1 MNLKI
6 RKKHDILR
14 SPRTS
19 VARATRPYTIAILS
33 MGRYGKVKPLTTL
46 GLPAERF
53 ILCVNDFEEKRKYE
67 AENPGIEILVSHK
80 KGCMPNRNFL
90 LDYFPAGSKIVMVD
104 DDVEGLFEQ
113 RGPGREG
120 LVKMNGTEV
129 DALIRKGF
137 EMCEKNGTKLWG
149 VYPTYNHYFMS
160 RTIVPHGFI
169 VGMWM
174 GIIVSDERFDTN
186 VKFKDDYAFTC
197 QHILRFKKIVRFNYV
212 CVKAQYL
219 TNAGGS
225 ANFRTTDAI
234 EADVEYLIQKYPNWI
249 MRNNKREGNEI
260 LLKFRPAKG
269 DQ

>member
-1 MNLKI
+1 MGLKM
-6 RKKHDILR
+6 KKKSSKLG
-14 SPRTS
+14 SPKTS
-19 VARATRPYTIAILS
+19 VARAKRPYTIIVPS
-33 MGRYGKVKPLTTL
+33 KGRYEKVKPLQSL
-46 GLPAERF
+46 GLPLENF
-53 ILCVNDFEEKRKYE
+53 IICVNDDEEKAKYE
-67 AENPGIEILVSHK
+67 AANPGVEILVSNK
-80 KGCMPNRNFL
+80 TGCMPNRNFL
-90 LDYFPAGSKIVMVD
+90 LDYFPEGSKIIMVD
-104 DDVEGLFEQ
+104 DDVEGLFMQ
-113 RGPGREG
+113 KGPGREG
-120 LVKMNGTEV
+120 LVKMSGDEV

-197 QHILRFKKIVRFNYV
+197 QHIVRYKKVVRFNYI

-225 ANFRTTDAI
+225 ADFRTV
-234 EADVEYLIQKYPNWI
+234 EAVENDVEYLIQKYPNFI
-249 MRNNKREGNEI
+249 QRNNKREGNEI
-260 LLKFRPAKG
+260 LLKFRPKKG
-269 DQ
+269 D